1 MPASNI
7 VVFDA
12 NVLITLI
19 VPASLSTHLLER
31 LDAAGWEVAASPQL
45 LAEVADKLRTKAT
58 LRRWVNVSDQEI
70 EEFLTETLL
79 DLVSL
84 VPGIQQ
90 AVGAVPADP
99 KDDIIVAAALES
111 QASYIVSEDKHLLAL
126 KSYQGITIMNRQ
138 QFAAELDRLGVPP
151 LKSA

>member
-19 VPASLSTHLLER
+19 VPASLSTRLLER

-58 LRRWVNVSDQEI
+58 LRRWANVSDQEI

-84 VPGIQQ
+84 LPGIQQ

-99 KDDIIVAAALES
+99 KDDMIVAAALES
-111 QASYIVSEDKHLLAL
+111 QAAYIVSEDKHLLVL

-151 LKSA
+151 LGAP

>member
-1 MPASNI
+1 MSASNV

-19 VPASLSTHLLER
+19 VPASLSTRLSQR
-31 LDAAGWEVAASPQL
+31 LDRAGWEVAASPQL

-58 LRRWVNVSDQEI
+58 LRRWVNMSDQDI

-79 DLVSL
+79 EMVSL

-99 KDDIIVAAALES
+99 KDDIIIAAALES
-111 QASYIVSEDKHLLAL
+111 QASYVVSEDKHLLEL
-126 KSYQGITIMNRQ
+126 KSYQGVTIMNRQ
-138 QFAAELDRLGVPP
+138 QFASELDRLGMPQFG
-151 LKSA
+151 SA